1 MMTKLFGNL
10 TDEIKNDN
18 YFLCMIRT
26 EWVEQWAFLAVRLW
40 STYRRGQVGKVSWRF
55 GANIFKKSL
64 CLPSQ
69 TDLCSLSSWQPHSR
83 SVFCTQVGY
92 SIHSLSP
99 TTCPLHQ
106 AHYFQ
111 IYIMFS
117 TSIICVL
124 FFFLPALLNIWR
136 WTQVLK
142 IKRVMDLM
150 LNFRRAGH
158 YHKI

>member
-1 MMTKLFGNL
+1 MRSK
-10 TDEIKNDN
+10 
-18 YFLCMIRT
+18 MIT
-26 EWVEQWAFLAVRLW
+26 IFCAW
-40 STYRRGQVGKVSWRF
+40 SEPSGWNNGHS
-55 GANIFKKSL
+55 
-64 CLPSQ
+64 LPSVCDQ
-69 TDLCSLSSWQPHSR
+69 HIDVAKLVKWAGV
-83 SVFCTQVGY
+83 SVQIFFKNPFACPAKPISVPSAADNPAVCLFSVPQVGY

-142 IKRVMDLM
+142 IKRVMDLT